1 MCRSDDENNEMY
13 PENYKSD
20 VKNSIPVAVS
30 IDGTWQN
37 DMASDHCWELP
48 LSFRLILEKF

>member
-20 VKNSIPVAVS
+20 VKNSASVAVS